1 MTDFEPWSSGFENNL
16 SANWPTTT
24 AQSSTNL
31 RKKVRALSKR
41 NSVLMLGIVV
51 HHVLHEN
58 FGRFVKNV
66 ILANSLKTLSPDPF
80 RETAGVL

>member
-1 MTDFEPWSSGFENNL
+1 
-16 SANWPTTT
+16 
-24 AQSSTNL
+24 
-31 RKKVRALSKR
+31 
-41 NSVLMLGIVV
+41 MLGIVV

-80 RETAGVL
+80 SFAVLSVAHLERFISEKLE